1 VTDPFTPLRALT
13 DTPDLVERGKALS
26 AALKKLPEVQAE
38 LRQARQDVVLALREQ
53 GWSHAQVAAEFGLT
67 RSRAQQIAEGKTST
81 EAGSQ
86 SRKG

>member
-1 VTDPFTPLRALT
+1 VTDPFAPLRALANI
-13 DTPDLVERGKALS
+13 PDLVERGKALGD
-26 AALKKLPEVQAE
+26 ALKNLPTVQAE
-38 LRQARQDVVLALREQ
+38 LRQARQEVVLALREQ

-86 SRKG
+86 KR